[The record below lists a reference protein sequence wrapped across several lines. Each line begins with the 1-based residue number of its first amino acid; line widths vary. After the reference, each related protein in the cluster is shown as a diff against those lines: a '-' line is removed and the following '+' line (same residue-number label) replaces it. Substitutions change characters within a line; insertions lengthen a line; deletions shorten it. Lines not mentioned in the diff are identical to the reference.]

1 MAIFNHSEFDNHE
14 QVVFCSD
21 AETGLKAIIA
31 VHSTALGPAVGGCRL
46 WQYESDEAAVN
57 DVLRLSRGMTYK
69 NAMAGLPLGGG
80 KSVIIGDAKSI
91 KSEALFRAFGR
102 MVHRLSGSYY
112 SAEDVNITTGDIMTV
127 NKETPY
133 VAGLEG
139 KSGNPAPFT
148 ALGTY
153 RGIKAAALHKFGSD
167 SLEGKTVAV
176 QGLGS
181 VGFYLCEHLH
191 KEGAKLIVTD
201 INQDAVQRA
210 VSQFGATAV
219 GLNEIYAVDADIY
232 APCALGATIND
243 DTLPQLKVKVVAGCA
258 NNQLKEA
265 RHGEVLREKGILYAP
280 DYVINAGGIINVAS
294 EMRPEGYSAAES
306 TAKVMAIYDTLLNIF
321 RRADAEGQ
329 STSVIADL
337 MAQEIIRRGK
347 R

>member
-1 MAIFNHSEFDNHE
+1 MI
-14 QVVFCSD
+14 
-21 AETGLKAIIA
+21 
-31 VHSTALGPAVGGCRL
+31 
-46 WQYESDEAAVN
+46 
-57 DVLRLSRGMTYK
+57 
-69 NAMAGLPLGGG
+69 
-80 KSVIIGDAKSI
+80 
-91 KSEALFRAFGR
+91 
-102 MVHRLSGSYY
+102 
-112 SAEDVNITTGDIMTV
+112 V
-127 NKETPY
+127 NKETPF

-153 RGIKAAALHKFGSD
+153 RGIKAAAKHQFGSD
-167 SLEGKTVAV
+167 DLTGKTVAI

-210 VSQFGATAV
+210 VSQFGAIAV
-219 GLNEIYAVDADIY
+219 GLDEIYAADADIY

-243 DTLPQLKVKVVAGCA
+243 DTIVQLKARIVAGCA

-265 RHGEVLREKGILYAP
+265 RHGEVLRQKGILYAP

-294 EMRPEGYSAAES
+294 EMRPQGYSVEES
-306 TAKVMAIYDTLLNIF
+306 TAQVNAIYDTLLNIF
-321 RRADAEGQ
+321 QRADAENQ
-329 STSVIADL
+329 PTSLVADL

-347 R
+347 Q